1 MIIGILFLIGIAL
14 GAAIIY
20 VILNPKVKATKVL
33 DIETEEKNDKL
44 RADMLYL
51 QDQCANYTT
60 KKQQLQESV
69 EQIKKHI
76 IDIQKQAEESANTI
90 YEKSFELANERMSI
104 AAEKLSAEY
113 EESRQK
119 AEQEY
124 IELMAYQSATLVKEL
139 NATTTAIKNAELQLA
154 GLAAKVSAATAAA
167 KRQEEMETAQD
178 FYRLNLPD
186 IDIEEIIKL
195 REVTILLRDS
205 EPLNKVIWK
214 VYYEKPYTDL
224 IGRVVGTDVHTGI
237 YKITHIKSQKC
248 YVGQAA
254 DIASRWKQHI
264 KRGIGAEA
272 PTRNKL
278 YPAMLEHGVEN
289 FTFEI
294 VEECPR
300 AQLNEREDYWQEYFG
315 AKEFGYSIK

>member
-1 MIIGILFLIGIAL
+1 MIIGLIIVGVII
-14 GAAIIY
+14 GAAAVY
-20 VILNPKVKATKVL
+20 FYLNPKVKATQVL
-33 DIETEEKNDKL
+33 DE
-44 RADMLYL
+44 
-51 QDQCANYTT
+51 QT
-60 KKQQLQESV
+60 KREN
-69 EQIKKHI
+69 EQIRTESIQLKSEYSALIDKTLAQEQHI
-76 IDIQKQAEESANTI
+76 KNIQKQAEDSANTI
-90 YEKSFELANERMSI
+90 YEKSFELANERMSA
-104 AAEKLSAEY
+104 AAEKMSAEY
-113 EESRQK
+113 EEARQK

-124 IELMAYQSATLVKEL
+124 IELMACQSATLVKEL
-139 NATTTAIKNAELQLA
+139 SATNTAIKNAELQLA
-154 GLAAKVSAATAAA
+154 DLAAKVSAAVAAA

-186 IDIEEIIKL
+186 IDIEEIVKL
-195 REVTILLRDS
+195 REVTVLLRDS

-224 IGRVVGTDVHTGI
+224 IGRVVGTGVHTGI
-237 YKITHIKSQKC
+237 YKITNIKSQKC

-294 VEECPR
+294 VEECSR

>member
-1 MIIGILFLIGIAL
+1 MIIGLIIVGVVI
-14 GAAIIY
+14 GAAAVY
-20 VILNPKVKATKVL
+20 FYLNPKVKATQVL
-33 DIETEEKNDKL
+33 DE
-44 RADMLYL
+44 
-51 QDQCANYTT
+51 QT
-60 KKQQLQESV
+60 KREN
-69 EQIKKHI
+69 EQIRTESIQLKSEYSALIDKTLAQEQHI
-76 IDIQKQAEESANTI
+76 KNIQKQAEDSANTI
-90 YEKSFELANERMSI
+90 YEKSFELANERMSA
-104 AAEKLSAEY
+104 AAEKMSAEY
-113 EESRQK
+113 EEARQK

-124 IELMAYQSATLVKEL
+124 IELMACQSATLVKEL
-139 NATTTAIKNAELQLA
+139 SATNTAIKNAELQLA
-154 GLAAKVSAATAAA
+154 GLAAKVSAAVAAA

-186 IDIEEIIKL
+186 IDIEEIVKL
-195 REVTILLRDS
+195 REVTALLRDS

-224 IGRVVGTDVHTGI
+224 IGRVVGTGVHTGI
-237 YKITHIKSQKC
+237 YKITNIKSQKC

-294 VEECPR
+294 VEECSR
-300 AQLNEREDYWQEYFG
+300 AQLNEREDYWQDYFG

>member
-1 MIIGILFLIGIAL
+1 MIIGLIIVGVVI
-14 GAAIIY
+14 GAAAVY
-20 VILNPKVKATKVL
+20 FYLNPKVKATQVL
-33 DIETEEKNDKL
+33 DE
-44 RADMLYL
+44 
-51 QDQCANYTT
+51 QT
-60 KKQQLQESV
+60 KREN
-69 EQIKKHI
+69 EQIRTESIQLKSEYSALIDKTLAQEQHI
-76 IDIQKQAEESANTI
+76 KNIQKQAEDSANTI
-90 YEKSFELANERMSI
+90 YEKSFELANERMSA
-104 AAEKLSAEY
+104 AAEKMSAEY
-113 EESRQK
+113 EEARQK

-124 IELMAYQSATLVKEL
+124 IELMACQSATLVKEL
-139 NATTTAIKNAELQLA
+139 SATNTAIKNAELQLA
-154 GLAAKVSAATAAA
+154 GLAAKVSAAVAAA

-186 IDIEEIIKL
+186 IDIEEIVKL
-195 REVTILLRDS
+195 REVTVLLRDS

-224 IGRVVGTDVHTGI
+224 IGRVVGAGVHTGI
-237 YKITHIKSQKC
+237 YKITNIKSQKC

-294 VEECPR
+294 VEECSR
-300 AQLNEREDYWQEYFG
+300 AQLNEREDYWQDYFG

>member
-1 MIIGILFLIGIAL
+1 MAILLVLIGMLIGIFVLYFILKPAL
-14 GAAIIY
+14 KTSQ
-20 VILNPKVKATKVL
+20 ILNEK
-33 DIETEEKNDKL
+33 IITENAEAERKNEKL
-44 RADMLYL
+44 RTEMLAL
-51 QDQCANYTT
+51 TAKCSSLTEKHDR
-60 KKQQLQESV
+60 LQEAIS
-69 EQIKKHI
+69 EQ
-76 IDIQKQAEESANTI
+76 QKQAEDNANRL
-90 YEKSFELANERMSI
+90 YEKSFELANERMS
-104 AAEKLSAEY
+104 AAADKMSAEY
-113 EESRQK
+113 EEARQK

-124 IELMAYQSATLVKEL
+124 IELMACQSATLVKEL
-139 NATTTAIKNAELQLA
+139 SATNTEIKNAELRLA
-154 GLAAKVSAATAAA
+154 GLAAKVSAAVAAA

-186 IDIEEIIKL
+186 IDIEEIVKL
-195 REVTILLRDS
+195 REVTVLLRDS

-224 IGRVVGTDVHTGI
+224 IGRVVGTGVHTGI
-237 YKITHIKSQKC
+237 YKITNIKSQKC

-294 VEECPR
+294 VEECSR
-300 AQLNEREDYWQEYFG
+300 AQLNEREDYWQDYFG

>member
-1 MIIGILFLIGIAL
+1 MIIGLIIVGVAI
-14 GAAIIY
+14 GAAAVY
-20 VILNPKVKATKVL
+20 FYLNSKVKATQVL
-33 DIETEEKNDKL
+33 DE
-44 RADMLYL
+44 
-51 QDQCANYTT
+51 QT
-60 KKQQLQESV
+60 KREN
-69 EQIKKHI
+69 EQIRTESIQLKSEYSALIDKTLAQEQHI
-76 IDIQKQAEESANTI
+76 KEIQKQAEDSANTI
-90 YEKSFELANERMSI
+90 YEKSFELANERMSA
-104 AAEKLSAEY
+104 AAEKMSAEY
-113 EESRQK
+113 EEARQK

-124 IELMAYQSATLVKEL
+124 IELMACQSATLVKEL
-139 NATTTAIKNAELQLA
+139 SATNTAIKNAELQLA
-154 GLAAKVSAATAAA
+154 GLAAKVSAAVAAA

-195 REVTILLRDS
+195 REVTVLLRDS

-224 IGRVVGTDVHTGI
+224 IGRVVGTGVHTGI
-237 YKITHIKSQKC
+237 YKITNIKSQKC

-294 VEECPR
+294 VEECSR
-300 AQLNEREDYWQEYFG
+300 AQLNEREDYWQDYFG

>member
-1 MIIGILFLIGIAL
+1 MIIGLIIIGVAI
-14 GAAIIY
+14 GAAAVY
-20 VILNPKVKATKVL
+20 FYLNPKVKATQVL
-33 DIETEEKNDKL
+33 DE
-44 RADMLYL
+44 
-51 QDQCANYTT
+51 QT
-60 KKQQLQESV
+60 KREN
-69 EQIKKHI
+69 EQIRTESIQLKSEYSALIDKTLAQEQHIKK
-76 IDIQKQAEESANTI
+76 IQQQAEENANRLF
-90 YEKSFELANERMSI
+90 EKGLELANEKMNA
-104 AAEKLSAEY
+104 AAEKMSAEY
-113 EESRQK
+113 EEARQK

-124 IELMAYQSATLVKEL
+124 IKLMAHNSKELSATLT
-139 NATTTAIKNAELQLA
+139 ATNMQIKQAEGRLTE
-154 GLAAKVSAATAAA
+154 LAAKVAAAVEAA

-195 REVTILLRDS
+195 REVTVLLRDS

-224 IGRVVGTDVHTGI
+224 IGRVVGAGIHTGI
-237 YKITHIKSQKC
+237 YKITNIKSQKC

-294 VEECPR
+294 VEECSR
-300 AQLNEREDYWQEYFG
+300 AQLNEREDYWQDYFG

>member
-1 MIIGILFLIGIAL
+1 MIIGLIIVGVAI
-14 GAAIIY
+14 GAAAVY
-20 VILNPKVKATKVL
+20 FYLNPKVKATQVL
-33 DIETEEKNDKL
+33 DE
-44 RADMLYL
+44 
-51 QDQCANYTT
+51 QT
-60 KKQQLQESV
+60 KREN
-69 EQIKKHI
+69 EQIRTESIQLKSEYSALIDKTLAQEQHI
-76 IDIQKQAEESANTI
+76 KEIQKQAEDSANTI
-90 YEKSFELANERMSI
+90 YEKSFELANERMSA
-104 AAEKLSAEY
+104 AAEKMSAEY
-113 EESRQK
+113 EEARQK

-124 IELMAYQSATLVKEL
+124 IELMACQSATLVKEL
-139 NATTTAIKNAELQLA
+139 SATNTAIKNAELQLA
-154 GLAAKVSAATAAA
+154 GLAAKVSAAVAAA

-195 REVTILLRDS
+195 REVTVLLRDS

-224 IGRVVGTDVHTGI
+224 IGRVVGTGVHTGI
-237 YKITHIKSQKC
+237 YKITNIKSQKC

-294 VEECPR
+294 VEECSR
-300 AQLNEREDYWQEYFG
+300 AQLNEREDYWQDYFG

>member
-1 MIIGILFLIGIAL
+1 MLIGVIILYFILKPAL
-14 GAAIIY
+14 KASQVLNEKII
-20 VILNPKVKATKVL
+20 
-33 DIETEEKNDKL
+33 TENAEAERKNEKL
-44 RADMLYL
+44 RTEMLAL
-51 QDQCANYTT
+51 TAKCSSLTEKHDR
-60 KKQQLQESV
+60 LQEAIS
-69 EQIKKHI
+69 EQ
-76 IDIQKQAEESANTI
+76 QKQAEDNANRL
-90 YEKSFELANERMSI
+90 YEKSFELANERMSA
-104 AAEKLSAEY
+104 AAEKMSAEY
-113 EESRQK
+113 EEARQK

-124 IELMAYQSATLVKEL
+124 IELMACQSATLVKEL
-139 NATTTAIKNAELQLA
+139 SATNTAIKNAELQLA
-154 GLAAKVSAATAAA
+154 GLAAKVSAAVAAA

-186 IDIEEIIKL
+186 IDIEEIVKL
-195 REVTILLRDS
+195 REVTVLLRDS

-224 IGRVVGTDVHTGI
+224 IGRVVGTGVHTGI
-237 YKITHIKSQKC
+237 YKITNIKSQKC

-294 VEECPR
+294 VEECSR
-300 AQLNEREDYWQEYFG
+300 AQLNEREDYWQDYFG

>member
-1 MIIGILFLIGIAL
+1 MIIGLIVVGIAI
-14 GAAIIY
+14 GAAAVY
-20 VILNPKVKATKVL
+20 FYLNPKVKATQVL
-33 DIETEEKNDKL
+33 DE
-44 RADMLYL
+44 
-51 QDQCANYTT
+51 QT
-60 KKQQLQESV
+60 KREN
-69 EQIKKHI
+69 EQIRTESIQLKSEYSALIDKTLAQEQHI
-76 IDIQKQAEESANTI
+76 KNIQKQAEDSANTI
-90 YEKSFELANERMSI
+90 YEKSFELANERMSA
-104 AAEKLSAEY
+104 AAEKMSAEY
-113 EESRQK
+113 EEARQK

-124 IELMAYQSATLVKEL
+124 IELMACQSATLVKEL
-139 NATTTAIKNAELQLA
+139 SATNTAIKNAELQLA
-154 GLAAKVSAATAAA
+154 GLAAKVSAAVAAA

-178 FYRLNLPD
+178 FYRLNLPN
-186 IDIEEIIKL
+186 IDIEEIVKL
-195 REVTILLRDS
+195 REVTVLLRDS

-224 IGRVVGTDVHTGI
+224 IGRVVGTGVHTGI
-237 YKITHIKSQKC
+237 YKITNIKSQKC

-294 VEECPR
+294 VEECSR
-300 AQLNEREDYWQEYFG
+300 AQLNEREDYWQDYFG

>member
-1 MIIGILFLIGIAL
+1 MIIGLIIVSVAI
-14 GAAIIY
+14 GAAAVY
-20 VILNPKVKATKVL
+20 FYLNPKVKATQVL
-33 DIETEEKNDKL
+33 DE
-44 RADMLYL
+44 
-51 QDQCANYTT
+51 QT
-60 KKQQLQESV
+60 KREN
-69 EQIKKHI
+69 EQIRTESIQLKSEYSALIDKTLAQEQHI
-76 IDIQKQAEESANTI
+76 KEIQKQAEDSANTI
-90 YEKSFELANERMSI
+90 YEKSFELANERMSA
-104 AAEKLSAEY
+104 AAEKMSAEY
-113 EESRQK
+113 EEARQK

-124 IELMAYQSATLVKEL
+124 IELMACQSATLVKEL
-139 NATTTAIKNAELQLA
+139 SATNTAIKNAELQLA
-154 GLAAKVSAATAAA
+154 GLAAKVSAAVAAA

-186 IDIEEIIKL
+186 IDIEEIVKL
-195 REVTILLRDS
+195 REVTLLLRDS

-224 IGRVVGTDVHTGI
+224 IGRVVGTGVHTGI
-237 YKITHIKSQKC
+237 YKITNIKSQKC

-294 VEECPR
+294 VEECSR
-300 AQLNEREDYWQEYFG
+300 AQLNEREDYWQDYFG

>member
-1 MIIGILFLIGIAL
+1 MIIGLIVVGIAI
-14 GAAIIY
+14 GAAAVY
-20 VILNPKVKATKVL
+20 FYLNPKVKATQVL
-33 DIETEEKNDKL
+33 DE
-44 RADMLYL
+44 
-51 QDQCANYTT
+51 QT
-60 KKQQLQESV
+60 KREN
-69 EQIKKHI
+69 EQIRTESIQLKSEYSALIDKTLAQEQHI
-76 IDIQKQAEESANTI
+76 KNIQKQAEDSANTI
-90 YEKSFELANERMSI
+90 YEKSFELANERMSA
-104 AAEKLSAEY
+104 AAEKMSAEY
-113 EESRQK
+113 EEARQK

-124 IELMAYQSATLVKEL
+124 IELMACQSATLVKEL
-139 NATTTAIKNAELQLA
+139 SATNTAIKNAELQLA
-154 GLAAKVSAATAAA
+154 GLAAKVSAAVAAA

-186 IDIEEIIKL
+186 IDIEEIVKL
-195 REVTILLRDS
+195 REVTVLLRDS

-224 IGRVVGTDVHTGI
+224 IGRVVGTGVHTGI
-237 YKITHIKSQKC
+237 YKITNIKSQKC

-294 VEECPR
+294 VEECSR
-300 AQLNEREDYWQEYFG
+300 AQLNEREDYWQDYFG

>member
-1 MIIGILFLIGIAL
+1 MIEIIFVIL
-14 GAAIIY
+14 GA
-20 VILNPKVKATKVL
+20 ILTGVLATYMYLSPKLKATQSL
-33 DIETEEKNDKL
+33 DIETERKNKEL
-44 RADMLYL
+44 HAELL
-51 QDQCANYTT
+51 QLTESHAALIA
-60 KKQQLQESV
+60 KK
-69 EQIKKHI
+69 EQILEN
-76 IDIQKQAEESANTI
+76 IQEISKQAEEASNSI
-90 YEKSFELANERMSI
+90 YEKSYQLANERMS
-104 AAEKLSAEY
+104 AAADKMSAEY
-113 EESRQK
+113 EEARRQM
-119 AEQEY
+119 EQEY
-124 IELMAYQSATLVKEL
+124 LQAMGVQSALLSKEL
-139 NATTTAIKNAELQLA
+139 NNTNAAIKQAESQLTD
-154 GLAAKVSAATAAA
+154 LMSKVTAAIEAA

-186 IDIEEIIKL
+186 IDIEEIKKL
-195 REVTILLRDS
+195 REVTTLLRDS

-224 IGRVVGTDVHTGI
+224 IGRVVGAGVHTGI
-237 YKITHIKSQKC
+237 YKITNLENQKC

-254 DIASRWKQHI
+254 NIADRWKQHI

-278 YPAMLEHGVEN
+278 YPAMLQHGVEN

-300 AQLNEREDYWQEYFG
+300 AQLNDREDYWQDYFG

>member
-1 MIIGILFLIGIAL
+1 MIIGLIIVGVAI
-14 GAAIIY
+14 GAAAVY
-20 VILNPKVKATKVL
+20 FYLNPKVKATQVL
-33 DIETEEKNDKL
+33 DEK
-44 RADMLYL
+44 
-51 QDQCANYTT
+51 T
-60 KKQQLQESV
+60 KREN
-69 EQIKKHI
+69 EQIRTETIQLKSEYSALVDKTLAQEQHIKK
-76 IDIQKQAEESANTI
+76 IQQQAEDSANTI
-90 YEKSFELANERMSI
+90 YEKSFELANERMS
-104 AAEKLSAEY
+104 AAADKMSAEY
-113 EESRQK
+113 EKTRQK

-124 IELMAYQSATLVKEL
+124 IELMACQSATLVKEL
-139 NATTTAIKNAELQLA
+139 SATNTAIKNAELQLA
-154 GLAAKVSAATAAA
+154 DLAAKVSAAVAAA

-186 IDIEEIIKL
+186 IDIEEIVKL
-195 REVTILLRDS
+195 REVTVLLRDS

-224 IGRVVGTDVHTGI
+224 IGRVVGTGVHTGI
-237 YKITHIKSQKC
+237 YKITNIKSQKC

-294 VEECPR
+294 VEECSR
-300 AQLNEREDYWQEYFG
+300 AQLNEREDYWQDYFG

>member
-1 MIIGILFLIGIAL
+1 MIIGLIIVGAVI
-14 GAAIIY
+14 GAAAVY
-20 VILNPKVKATKVL
+20 FYLNPKVKATQVL
-33 DIETEEKNDKL
+33 DE
-44 RADMLYL
+44 
-51 QDQCANYTT
+51 QT
-60 KKQQLQESV
+60 KREN
-69 EQIKKHI
+69 EQIRTESIQLKSEYSALIDKTLAQEQHI
-76 IDIQKQAEESANTI
+76 KNIQKQAEDSANTI
-90 YEKSFELANERMSI
+90 YEKSFELANERMSA
-104 AAEKLSAEY
+104 AAEKMSAEY
-113 EESRQK
+113 EEARQK

-124 IELMAYQSATLVKEL
+124 IELMACQSATLVKEL
-139 NATTTAIKNAELQLA
+139 SATNTAIKNAELQLA
-154 GLAAKVSAATAAA
+154 GLAAKVSAAVAAA

-186 IDIEEIIKL
+186 IDIEEIVKL
-195 REVTILLRDS
+195 REVTVLLRDS

-224 IGRVVGTDVHTGI
+224 IGRVVGTGVHTGI
-237 YKITHIKSQKC
+237 YKITNIKSQKC

-294 VEECPR
+294 VEECSR

>member
-1 MIIGILFLIGIAL
+1 MIIVLIIVGVVI
-14 GAAIIY
+14 GAATVY
-20 VILNPKVKATKVL
+20 FYLNPKVKATQVL
-33 DIETEEKNDKL
+33 DE
-44 RADMLYL
+44 
-51 QDQCANYTT
+51 QT
-60 KKQQLQESV
+60 KREN
-69 EQIKKHI
+69 EQIRAEMIQLKSEYSALIDKTFAQEQHI
-76 IDIQKQAEESANTI
+76 KNIQKQAEDSANTI
-90 YEKSFELANERMSI
+90 YEKSFELANERMSA
-104 AAEKLSAEY
+104 AAEKMSAEY
-113 EESRQK
+113 EEAKQK

-124 IELMAYQSATLVKEL
+124 IELMACQSATLVKEL
-139 NATTTAIKNAELQLA
+139 SATNTAIKNAELQLA
-154 GLAAKVSAATAAA
+154 GLAAKVSAAVAAA

-186 IDIEEIIKL
+186 IDIEEIVKL
-195 REVTILLRDS
+195 REVTVLLRNS

-224 IGRVVGTDVHTGI
+224 IGRVVGTGVHTGI
-237 YKITHIKSQKC
+237 YKITNIKSQKC
-248 YVGQAA
+248 YVGQAT

-294 VEECPR
+294 VEECSR
-300 AQLNEREDYWQEYFG
+300 AQLNEREDYWQDYFG

>member
-1 MIIGILFLIGIAL
+1 MIIGLIIVGVAI
-14 GAAIIY
+14 GAAAVY
-20 VILNPKVKATKVL
+20 FYLNPKVKATQVL
-33 DIETEEKNDKL
+33 DE
-44 RADMLYL
+44 
-51 QDQCANYTT
+51 QT
-60 KKQQLQESV
+60 KREN
-69 EQIKKHI
+69 EQIRTESIQLKSEYSALVEKTLAQEQHIKK
-76 IDIQKQAEESANTI
+76 IQQQAEDSANTI
-90 YEKSFELANERMSI
+90 YEKSFELANERMSA
-104 AAEKLSAEY
+104 AAEKMSAEY
-113 EESRQK
+113 EEARQK

-124 IELMAYQSATLVKEL
+124 IELMACQSATLVKEL
-139 NATTTAIKNAELQLA
+139 SATNTAIKNAELQLA
-154 GLAAKVSAATAAA
+154 DLAAKVSAAVAAA

-186 IDIEEIIKL
+186 IDIEEIVKL
-195 REVTILLRDS
+195 REVTVLLRDS

-224 IGRVVGTDVHTGI
+224 IGRVVGTGVHTGI
-237 YKITHIKSQKC
+237 YKITNIKSQKC

-294 VEECPR
+294 VEECSR
-300 AQLNEREDYWQEYFG
+300 AQLNEREDYWQDYFG

>member
-1 MIIGILFLIGIAL
+1 MAILLVLTGMLIGIFVLYFILKPAL
-14 GAAIIY
+14 KTSQ
-20 VILNPKVKATKVL
+20 ILNEK
-33 DIETEEKNDKL
+33 IITENAEAERKNEKL
-44 RADMLYL
+44 RTEMLAL
-51 QDQCANYTT
+51 TAKCSSLTEKRDR
-60 KKQQLQESV
+60 LQEAIS
-69 EQIKKHI
+69 EQ
-76 IDIQKQAEESANTI
+76 QKQAEYNANRL
-90 YEKSFELANERMSI
+90 YEKSFELANERMSA
-104 AAEKLSAEY
+104 AAEKMSAEY
-113 EESRQK
+113 EEARQK

-124 IELMAYQSATLVKEL
+124 IELMACQSATLVKEL
-139 NATTTAIKNAELQLA
+139 SATNTAIKNAELQLA

-186 IDIEEIIKL
+186 IDIEEITKL
-195 REVTILLRDS
+195 REVTVLLRDS

-224 IGRVVGTDVHTGI
+224 IGRVVGTGVHTGI
-237 YKITHIKSQKC
+237 YKITNIKSQKC

-264 KRGIGAEA
+264 KRGMGAET

-294 VEECPR
+294 VEECSR

>member
-1 MIIGILFLIGIAL
+1 MIIGLIIVGVVI
-14 GAAIIY
+14 GAAAVY
-20 VILNPKVKATKVL
+20 FYLNPKVKATQVL
-33 DIETEEKNDKL
+33 DE
-44 RADMLYL
+44 
-51 QDQCANYTT
+51 QT
-60 KKQQLQESV
+60 KREN
-69 EQIKKHI
+69 EQIRTESIQLKSEYSALIDKTLAQEQHI
-76 IDIQKQAEESANTI
+76 KNIQKQAEDSANTI
-90 YEKSFELANERMSI
+90 YEKSFELANERMSA
-104 AAEKLSAEY
+104 AAEKMSAEY
-113 EESRQK
+113 EEARQK

-124 IELMAYQSATLVKEL
+124 IELMACQSATLVKEL
-139 NATTTAIKNAELQLA
+139 SATNTAIKNAELQLA
-154 GLAAKVSAATAAA
+154 GLAAKVSAAVAAA

-186 IDIEEIIKL
+186 IDIEEIVKL
-195 REVTILLRDS
+195 REVTVLLRDS

-224 IGRVVGTDVHTGI
+224 IGRVVGTGVHTGI
-237 YKITHIKSQKC
+237 YKITNIKSQKC

-294 VEECPR
+294 VEECSR
-300 AQLNEREDYWQEYFG
+300 AQLNEREDYWQDYFG

>member
-1 MIIGILFLIGIAL
+1 MIIGLIIVGVVI
-14 GAAIIY
+14 GAAAVY
-20 VILNPKVKATKVL
+20 FYLNPKVKATQVL
-33 DIETEEKNDKL
+33 DE
-44 RADMLYL
+44 
-51 QDQCANYTT
+51 QT
-60 KKQQLQESV
+60 KREN
-69 EQIKKHI
+69 EQIRTESIQLKSEYSALIDKTFAQEQHI
-76 IDIQKQAEESANTI
+76 KNIQKQAEDSANTI
-90 YEKSFELANERMSI
+90 YEKSFELANERMSA
-104 AAEKLSAEY
+104 AAEKMSAEY
-113 EESRQK
+113 EEARQK

-124 IELMAYQSATLVKEL
+124 IELMACQSATLVKEL
-139 NATTTAIKNAELQLA
+139 SATNTAIKNAELQLA
-154 GLAAKVSAATAAA
+154 GLAAKVSAAVAAA

-186 IDIEEIIKL
+186 IDIEEIVKL
-195 REVTILLRDS
+195 REVTVLLRDS

-224 IGRVVGTDVHTGI
+224 IGRVVGTGVHTGI
-237 YKITHIKSQKC
+237 YKITNIKSQKC
-248 YVGQAA
+248 YVGQAT

-294 VEECPR
+294 VEECSR
-300 AQLNEREDYWQEYFG
+300 AQLNEREDYWQDYFG

>member
-1 MIIGILFLIGIAL
+1 M
-14 GAAIIY
+14 
-20 VILNPKVKATKVL
+20 
-33 DIETEEKNDKL
+33 
-44 RADMLYL
+44 
-51 QDQCANYTT
+51 
-60 KKQQLQESV
+60 
-69 EQIKKHI
+69 
-76 IDIQKQAEESANTI
+76 SA
-90 YEKSFELANERMSI
+90 
-104 AAEKLSAEY
+104 AAEKMSAEY
-113 EESRQK
+113 EEARQK

-124 IELMAYQSATLVKEL
+124 IELMACQSATLVKEL
-139 NATTTAIKNAELQLA
+139 SATNTAIKNAELQLA
-154 GLAAKVSAATAAA
+154 GLAAKVSAAVAAA

-186 IDIEEIIKL
+186 IDIEEIVKL
-195 REVTILLRDS
+195 REVTVLLRNS

-224 IGRVVGTDVHTGI
+224 IGRVVGTGVHTGI
-237 YKITHIKSQKC
+237 YKITNIKSQKC

-294 VEECPR
+294 VEECSR
-300 AQLNEREDYWQEYFG
+300 AQLNEREDYWQDYFG

>member
-1 MIIGILFLIGIAL
+1 MIIGLIIVGVVI
-14 GAAIIY
+14 GAAAVY
-20 VILNPKVKATKVL
+20 FYLNPKVKATQVL
-33 DIETEEKNDKL
+33 DE
-44 RADMLYL
+44 
-51 QDQCANYTT
+51 QT
-60 KKQQLQESV
+60 KREN
-69 EQIKKHI
+69 EQIRTESIQLKSEYSALIDKTLAQEQHI
-76 IDIQKQAEESANTI
+76 KNIQKQAEDSANTI
-90 YEKSFELANERMSI
+90 YEKSFELANERMSA
-104 AAEKLSAEY
+104 AAEKMSAEY
-113 EESRQK
+113 EEARQK

-124 IELMAYQSATLVKEL
+124 IELMACQSATLVKEL
-139 NATTTAIKNAELQLA
+139 SATNTAIKNAELQLA
-154 GLAAKVSAATAAA
+154 GLAAKVSAAVAAA

-186 IDIEEIIKL
+186 IDIEEIVKL
-195 REVTILLRDS
+195 REVTVLLRDS
-205 EPLNKVIWK
+205 EPLNKVILK

-224 IGRVVGTDVHTGI
+224 IGRVVGTGVHTGI
-237 YKITHIKSQKC
+237 YKITNIKSQKC

-294 VEECPR
+294 VEECSR
-300 AQLNEREDYWQEYFG
+300 AQLNEREDYWQDYFG

>member
-1 MIIGILFLIGIAL
+1 MIIGLIIVGVAI
-14 GAAIIY
+14 GAAAVY
-20 VILNPKVKATKVL
+20 FYLNPKVKATQVL
-33 DIETEEKNDKL
+33 DE
-44 RADMLYL
+44 
-51 QDQCANYTT
+51 QT
-60 KKQQLQESV
+60 KREN
-69 EQIKKHI
+69 EQIRTESIQLKSEYSALIDKTLAQEQHI
-76 IDIQKQAEESANTI
+76 KEIQKQAEDSANTI
-90 YEKSFELANERMSI
+90 YEKSFELANERMSA
-104 AAEKLSAEY
+104 AAEKMSAEY
-113 EESRQK
+113 EEARQK

-124 IELMAYQSATLVKEL
+124 IELMACQSATLVKEL
-139 NATTTAIKNAELQLA
+139 SATNTAIKNAELQLA
-154 GLAAKVSAATAAA
+154 GLAAKVSAAVAAA

-186 IDIEEIIKL
+186 IDIEEIVKL
-195 REVTILLRDS
+195 REVTVLLRDS

-224 IGRVVGTDVHTGI
+224 IGRVVGTGVHTGI
-237 YKITHIKSQKC
+237 YKITNIKSQKC

-294 VEECPR
+294 VEECSR
-300 AQLNEREDYWQEYFG
+300 AQLNEREDYWQDYFG

>member
-1 MIIGILFLIGIAL
+1 MIIGLIVVGVAI
-14 GAAIIY
+14 GAAAVY
-20 VILNPKVKATKVL
+20 FYLNPKVKATQVL
-33 DIETEEKNDKL
+33 DE
-44 RADMLYL
+44 
-51 QDQCANYTT
+51 QT
-60 KKQQLQESV
+60 KREN
-69 EQIKKHI
+69 EQIRTESIQLKSEYSALIDKTLAQEQHI
-76 IDIQKQAEESANTI
+76 KNIQKQAEDSANTI
-90 YEKSFELANERMSI
+90 YEKSFELANERMSA
-104 AAEKLSAEY
+104 AAEKMSAEY
-113 EESRQK
+113 EEARQK

-124 IELMAYQSATLVKEL
+124 IELMACQSATLVKEL
-139 NATTTAIKNAELQLA
+139 SATNTAIKNAELQLA
-154 GLAAKVSAATAAA
+154 GLAAKVSAAVAAA

-186 IDIEEIIKL
+186 IDIEEIVKL
-195 REVTILLRDS
+195 REVTVFLRYS

-224 IGRVVGTDVHTGI
+224 IGRVVGTGVHTGI
-237 YKITHIKSQKC
+237 YKITNIKSQKC

-294 VEECPR
+294 VEECSR
-300 AQLNEREDYWQEYFG
+300 AQLNEREDYWQDYFG

>member
-1 MIIGILFLIGIAL
+1 MIVGLIIVSVAI
-14 GAAIIY
+14 GAAAVY
-20 VILNPKVKATKVL
+20 FYLNPKVKATQVL
-33 DIETEEKNDKL
+33 DE
-44 RADMLYL
+44 
-51 QDQCANYTT
+51 QT
-60 KKQQLQESV
+60 KREN
-69 EQIKKHI
+69 EQIRTETIQLKSEYSALIDKTLAQEQHI
-76 IDIQKQAEESANTI
+76 KEIQKQAEDSANTI
-90 YEKSFELANERMSI
+90 YEKSFELANERMSA
-104 AAEKLSAEY
+104 AAEKMSAEY
-113 EESRQK
+113 EEARQK

-124 IELMAYQSATLVKEL
+124 IELMACQSATLVKEL
-139 NATTTAIKNAELQLA
+139 SATNTAIKNAELRLA
-154 GLAAKVSAATAAA
+154 GLAAKVSAAVAAA

-186 IDIEEIIKL
+186 IDIEEIVKL
-195 REVTILLRDS
+195 REVTVLLRDS

-224 IGRVVGTDVHTGI
+224 IGRVVGTGVHTGI
-237 YKITHIKSQKC
+237 YKITNIKSQKC

-294 VEECPR
+294 VEECSR
-300 AQLNEREDYWQEYFG
+300 AQLNEREDYWQDYFG

>member
-1 MIIGILFLIGIAL
+1 MAILLVLIGMLIGVIILYFILKPAL
-14 GAAIIY
+14 KASQVLNEKII
-20 VILNPKVKATKVL
+20 
-33 DIETEEKNDKL
+33 TENAEAERKNEKL
-44 RADMLYL
+44 RTEMLAL
-51 QDQCANYTT
+51 TAKCSSLTEKHDR
-60 KKQQLQESV
+60 LQEAIS
-69 EQIKKHI
+69 EQ
-76 IDIQKQAEESANTI
+76 QKQAEDNANRL
-90 YEKSFELANERMSI
+90 YEKSFELANERMSA
-104 AAEKLSAEY
+104 AAEKMSAEY
-113 EESRQK
+113 EEAKQK

-124 IELMAYQSATLVKEL
+124 IELMACQSATLVKEL
-139 NATTTAIKNAELQLA
+139 SATNIAIKNAELQLA
-154 GLAAKVSAATAAA
+154 GLAAKVSAAVAAA

-186 IDIEEIIKL
+186 IDIEEIVKL
-195 REVTILLRDS
+195 REVTVLLRDS

-224 IGRVVGTDVHTGI
+224 IGRVVGTGVHTGI
-237 YKITHIKSQKC
+237 YKITNIKSQKC

-264 KRGIGAEA
+264 KRGIGADA

-294 VEECPR
+294 VEECSR
-300 AQLNEREDYWQEYFG
+300 AQLNEREDYWQDYFG

>member
-1 MIIGILFLIGIAL
+1 MIILFTIIGIIIGSL
-14 GAAIIY
+14 IIY
-20 VILNPKVKATKVL
+20 FILKPKLKISQTL
-33 DIETEEKNDKL
+33 NEKIIAEN
-44 RADMLYL
+44 AE
-51 QDQCANYTT
+51 A
-60 KKQQLQESV
+60 
-69 EQIKKHI
+69 QIKNNNLRTEMLALTAKCSSLTEKHERI
-76 IDIQKQAEESANTI
+76 KELISEQQKQAEENANRL
-90 YEKSFELANERMSI
+90 YEKSFELVNEKMSA
-104 AAEKLSAEY
+104 AAEKMSAEY
-113 EESRQK
+113 EEARRQM
-119 AEQEY
+119 EEEY
-124 IELMAYQSATLVKEL
+124 LSAMETQSTHLSKEL
-139 NATTTAIKNAELQLA
+139 NATNTAIKNAETQLA
-154 GLAAKVSAATAAA
+154 GLAAKVAAAVAAA

-186 IDIEEIIKL
+186 IDIEEITKL
-195 REVTILLRDS
+195 REVTVLLRDS

-224 IGRVVGTDVHTGI
+224 IGRVVGTGVHTGI
-237 YKITHIKSQKC
+237 YKITNIKSQKC

-294 VEECPR
+294 IEECSR
-300 AQLNEREDYWQEYFG
+300 AQLNEREDYWQDYFG

>member
-1 MIIGILFLIGIAL
+1 MIIVLIIVGVVI
-14 GAAIIY
+14 GAAAVY
-20 VILNPKVKATKVL
+20 FYLNPKVKATQVL
-33 DIETEEKNDKL
+33 DE
-44 RADMLYL
+44 
-51 QDQCANYTT
+51 QT
-60 KKQQLQESV
+60 KREN
-69 EQIKKHI
+69 EQIRTESIQLKSEYSALIDKTLAQEQHI
-76 IDIQKQAEESANTI
+76 KEIQKQAEDSANTI
-90 YEKSFELANERMSI
+90 YEKSFELANERMSA
-104 AAEKLSAEY
+104 AAEKMSAEY
-113 EESRQK
+113 EEARQK

-124 IELMAYQSATLVKEL
+124 IELMACQSATLVKEL
-139 NATTTAIKNAELQLA
+139 SATNTAIKNAELQLA
-154 GLAAKVSAATAAA
+154 GLTAKVSAAVAAA

-178 FYRLNLPD
+178 FYCLNLPD
-186 IDIEEIIKL
+186 IDIEEIVKL
-195 REVTILLRDS
+195 REVTVLLRDS

-224 IGRVVGTDVHTGI
+224 IGRVVGTGVHTGI
-237 YKITHIKSQKC
+237 YKITNIKSQKC

-294 VEECPR
+294 VEECSR
-300 AQLNEREDYWQEYFG
+300 AQLNEREDYWQDYFG